1 MSDKKPIAMFSP
13 YVSPEAVDRVAAVLQ
28 TPWIGQGTL
37 VEDLERAVE
46 RALGVPNAV
55 AVNGSSSALR
65 LALAICGVGP
75 GDEVVTTPMTCTA
88 TNHPILEQF
97 AKPVFADIQPE
108 TGNIDP
114 EDAKRRI
121 TPRTKA
127 IVCAHWAGNPC
138 DLDDLHRVAAS
149 RGLPVIEDASEAF
162 GASYRGRP
170 IGAISRFTAF
180 SFQAVQI
187 VTTGEG
193 GLLTA
198 PEARDAEAA
207 RIRRWFGIDRARR
220 VPNAAGYYDMDIETV
235 GYGYHLTNIAAAIG
249 LANLS
254 SWEDRRFR
262 RKAFAARYRE
272 AFKDVAGAALMRAD
286 DDREPSYHFFA
297 IRVERRDDFYRMMA
311 GKGIQ
316 VSVVHG
322 RNDAYSAF
330 GGMRSDLPC
339 LDLFSATHIGLPTHS
354 RLSDEDVEA
363 VILAVRSGW

>member
-1 MSDKKPIAMFSP
+1 M
-13 YVSPEAVDRVAAVLQ
+13 
-28 TPWIGQGTL
+28 
-37 VEDLERAVE
+37 
-46 RALGVPNAV
+46 
-55 AVNGSSSALR
+55 
-65 LALAICGVGP
+65 
-75 GDEVVTTPMTCTA
+75 
-88 TNHPILEQF
+88 
-97 AKPVFADIQPE
+97 
-108 TGNIDP
+108 
-114 EDAKRRI
+114 
-121 TPRTKA
+121 
-127 IVCAHWAGNPC
+127 
-138 DLDDLHRVAAS
+138 
-149 RGLPVIEDASEAF
+149 
-162 GASYRGRP
+162 
-170 IGAISRFTAF
+170 
-180 SFQAVQI
+180 
-187 VTTGEG
+187 
-193 GLLTA
+193 
-198 PEARDAEAA
+198 
-207 RIRRWFGIDRARR
+207 
-220 VPNAAGYYDMDIETV
+220 PNAAGYYDMDIETV